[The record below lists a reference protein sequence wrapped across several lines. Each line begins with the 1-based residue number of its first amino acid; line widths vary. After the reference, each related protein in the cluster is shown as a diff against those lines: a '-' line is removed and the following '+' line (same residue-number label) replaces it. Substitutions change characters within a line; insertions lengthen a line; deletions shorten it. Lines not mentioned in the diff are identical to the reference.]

1 MNLLVYSQKHGNI
14 KKIVQY
20 IRMLNLSL
28 KEVELKAKNRGI
40 KDLDKLL
47 SILDKPKR
55 QKN

>member
-1 MNLLVYSQKHGNI
+1 
-14 KKIVQY
+14 
-20 IRMLNLSL
+20 MLNLSL

-55 QKN
+55 QKKLKLSEI